1 MDQNQHVYL
10 YVKVWAEKI
19 NLSHVVVF
27 GVTVILFWITYPR
40 VRYPKE
46 NDWWWWFIFKQDFS
60 TVCIEKWCYRLLL
73 PSDDMIWTDIA
84 DRVWHHKKH
93 ISLNLKTRQTL
104 HTASSCIWRVKNNQE
119 YIVIFYIKKSK
130 LGLFP
135 TLKYANANFSVL
147 KSELLLV

>member
-10 YVKVWAEKI
+10 CVKVWAEKI

-60 TVCIEKWCYRLLL
+60 TMCIEKWCYRLLL

-104 HTASSCIWRVKNNQE
+104 WTVSVYSIMETNESNM
-119 YIVIFYIKKSK
+119 YIPSETKILCLVFQYTYSIHPYI
-130 LGLFP
+130 
-135 TLKYANANFSVL
+135 
-147 KSELLLV
+147 

>member
-19 NLSHVVVF
+19 NLSYVVVF

-104 HTASSCIWRVKNNQE
+104 WTVSVCPIMETNESNMYIPSETKILCLVFQYTSSIYNTQQ
-119 YIVIFYIKKSK
+119 
-130 LGLFP
+130 
-135 TLKYANANFSVL
+135 
-147 KSELLLV
+147 

>member
-19 NLSHVVVF
+19 NFSHVVVF

-46 NDWWWWFIFKQDFS
+46 NDSWWWFIFKQDFS

-104 HTASSCIWRVKNNQE
+104 WTVSVCSIMETNESNM
-119 YIVIFYIKKSK
+119 YIPSETKILCLVFQYTYSIHPYI
-130 LGLFP
+130 
-135 TLKYANANFSVL
+135 
-147 KSELLLV
+147 